1 MPIAAQPDPATYR
14 KSKKPTVNAEAY
26 NPYSHQQEIHQSMEQ
41 PSSVENKRSINNMP
55 HKMDSEGDVNF
66 STANLDEMLEKIEA
80 DGLVK
85 KSRSRSDVTK
95 ISKYLKPRVPASVK
109 AKEKKAQKAQ
119 KQSRD
124 NSVERQYNITK
135 PTKPKIREVTADSL
149 DRLLN
154 QLKKCELATSSP
166 KTSPKHPEKRA
177 QQKEYEKM
185 IEISTD
191 DEARRQ
197 RHETNQVISNKSF
210 NYKDITTQMLRSQS
224 EVRAYCGS
232 ANDFSNN
239 MTRDIKQTHSTASAK
254 TSSSGPKL
262 PPLDDL
268 GALELHR
275 SKSYIVN
282 LIDRA
287 LSKELGTVPSDR
299 SRREVFETM
308 SPRKAIE
315 TVNRHAAC
323 ARSQKEISL
332 EITSALTESILSNA
346 TAPPGDTDSRVASSS
361 ASAKTCCCG
370 AEEPNYIK
378 QLKQL
383 RWGHLKHIQRE
394 VRRLEDLERF
404 LDSCSITTIPEL

>member
-14 KSKKPTVNAEAY
+14 KPKKPTASAEAF
-26 NPYSHQQEIHQSMEQ
+26 NPYAHQQEIYSSIEY
-41 PSSVENKRSINNMP
+41 PSAIGNKQSINNIML

-66 STANLDEMLEKIEA
+66 SPANLDEMLEKIEA
-80 DGLVK
+80 DELVK
-85 KSRSRSDVTK
+85 KSRSGGDIIK
-95 ISKYLKPRVPASVK
+95 ISKFLKPRVPASVK

-124 NSVERQYNITK
+124 DSVEKQYNIAQ
-135 PTKPKIREVTADSL
+135 PTKPKIQEVSADSL

-154 QLKKCELATSSP
+154 QLKKCELAMTCP
-166 KTSPKHPEKRA
+166 HGETPIQTEKNK
-177 QQKEYEKM
+177 QQKGYERA

-191 DEARRQ
+191 DEVRRQ
-197 RHETNQVISNKSF
+197 RDETNQVISNKSF
-210 NYKDITTQMLRSQS
+210 NYKDIATQMLRFQS

-232 ANDFSNN
+232 ASDFSNN
-239 MTRDIKQTHSTASAK
+239 MSRDIKETHSTGSAK
-254 TSSSGPKL
+254 RSVPKV
-262 PPLDDL
+262 PPLDDMC
-268 GALELHR
+268 ALELHR

-287 LSKELGTVPSDR
+287 LSKELGTVPNER

-308 SPRKAIE
+308 NPRKAIE

-323 ARSQKEISL
+323 ARSQKDISL

-346 TAPPGDTDSRVASSS
+346 TAPPGDSDSRTASSS

-394 VRRLEDLERF
+394 VHRLEELERF
-404 LDSCSITTIPEL
+404 LDSCSITTIPES